1 MSKNRA
7 NLLLEVKDLSVR
19 YGKAVEALRGVSF
32 EIKEGEIVAM
42 IGPNGAGKSTALK
55 AITGLLGTQD
65 GRITDGEILFKGYSI
80 KGLKPHELVRQGIS
94 LVPERRHVFPSMSVE
109 DNLLLGGFTLN
120 QGVKQAI
127 ERVHSLFPILAE
139 RRKQKAGTLSAGEQ
153 QMLALGRALML
164 SPILLLLDEP
174 TLGLSPNFV
183 DAVIEK
189 IVEVNKNGTT
199 VLIVEQNV
207 EGALRCAGRVIL
219 LVNGQISFS
228 GSPSELKKED
238 VISSLL

>member
-1 MSKNRA
+1 MRKNRA

-32 EIKEGEIVAM
+32 EIKEGEIMAM

-55 AITGLLGTQD
+55 AVTGLLSTQD
-65 GRITDGEILFKGYSI
+65 GQITEGEILFKGSSI
-80 KGLKPHELVRQGIS
+80 RGMKPHELIRQGVS

-109 DNLLLGGFTLN
+109 DNLLLGGFTLK
-120 QGVKQAI
+120 QGVKQALD
-127 ERVHSLFPILAE
+127 RVHSLFPILAE

-164 SPILLLLDEP
+164 SPTLLLLDEP

-183 DAVIEK
+183 DTILEK
-189 IVEVNKNGTT
+189 IKEVNRAGTT
-199 VLIVEQNV
+199 VLMVEQNV
-207 EGALRCAGRVIL
+207 ESALRVAKRVL
-219 LVNGQISFS
+219 LLANGQVNFT
-228 GSPSELKKED
+228 GTPSELKQKD
-238 VISSLL
+238 IIASLL

>member
-1 MSKNRA
+1 MKKNRT

-32 EIKEGEIVAM
+32 EIKEGEILAM

-55 AITGLLGTQD
+55 AITGLLSAQD
-65 GRITDGEILFKGYSI
+65 GRITDGEILFKGSSI
-80 KGLKPHELVRQGIS
+80 RGMKPHELVRQGIS

-109 DNLLLGGFTLN
+109 DNLLLGGFTLRGGVN
-120 QGVKQAI
+120 QALQ
-127 ERVHSLFPILAE
+127 RVHALFPILAE

-164 SPILLLLDEP
+164 SPTLLLLDEP

-183 DAVIEK
+183 ETVIDK
-189 IVEVNKNGTT
+189 IVEINKDGTT
-199 VLIVEQNV
+199 VLMVEQNV
-207 EGALRCAGRVIL
+207 DAVLRCAGRVIL
-219 LVNGQISFS
+219 LANGEISFM
-228 GSPSELKKED
+228 GSPSELRKKK
-238 VISSLL
+238 IIASLL

>member
-1 MSKNRA
+1 MKKDRA
-7 NLLLEVKDLSVR
+7 NTLLEVKDLSVR

-32 EIKEGEIVAM
+32 EIKEGEIMAM

-65 GRITDGEILFKGYSI
+65 GQITGGDILFKGSSI
-80 KGLKPHELVRQGIS
+80 KGMKPHELVRQGIS

-109 DNLLLGGFTLN
+109 DNLFLGGFTLKE
-120 QGVKQAI
+120 GLDQALQ
-127 ERVHSLFPILAE
+127 RVHTLFPILAE

-164 SPILLLLDEP
+164 SPTLLLLDEP

-183 DAVIEK
+183 DSVIEK
-189 IVEVNKNGTT
+189 ILEVNRDGTT
-199 VLIVEQNV
+199 VLMVEQNV
-207 EGALRCAGRVIL
+207 DAALRCARRTIL
-219 LVNGQISFS
+219 LANGEISFT
-228 GSPSELKKED
+228 GSPSELRKKD
-238 VISSLL
+238 IISSLL

>member
-1 MSKNRA
+1 MKRNQT
-7 NLLLEVKDLSVR
+7 NLLLEVRDLSVR

-32 EIKEGEIVAM
+32 EIKEGEIMAM

-55 AITGLLGTQD
+55 AITGLLSTQD
-65 GRITDGEILFKGYSI
+65 GRITEGDVSFQGNSI
-80 KGLKPHELVRQGIS
+80 KGKRPHELVRYGIS

-109 DNLLLGGFTLN
+109 DNLFLGGFTLKEGLN
-120 QGVKQAI
+120 QALQ
-127 ERVHSLFPILAE
+127 RVHTLFPILAK
-139 RRKQKAGTLSAGEQ
+139 RRRQKAGTLSAGEQ

-164 SPILLLLDEP
+164 SPTLLLLDEP

-183 DAVIEK
+183 DSVVEK
-189 IVEVNKNGTT
+189 ILEVNRDGTT
-199 VLIVEQNV
+199 VLMVEQNV
-207 EGALRCAGRVIL
+207 ESALRCAERVIL
-219 LVNGQISFS
+219 LANGQISFA

>member
-1 MSKNRA
+1 MRKSRA
-7 NLLLEVKDLSVR
+7 NILLEVKDLSVR
-19 YGKAVEALRGVSF
+19 YGKAVEALRGISF
-32 EIKEGEIVAM
+32 GIKEGEILAM

-55 AITGLLGTQD
+55 AITGLLNTQD
-65 GRITDGEILFKGYSI
+65 GRITDGEILFKGSSI
-80 KGLKPHELVRQGIS
+80 KGMKPHELVRCGIS

-109 DNLLLGGFTLN
+109 DNLLLGGFTLK
-120 QGVKQAI
+120 QGVKQALD
-127 ERVHSLFPILAE
+127 RVHSLFPILAE

-164 SPILLLLDEP
+164 SPTLLLLDEP

-183 DAVIEK
+183 ETVIEK

-207 EGALRCAGRVIL
+207 EGALRCARRVIL
-219 LVNGQISFS
+219 LSNGQISFT
-228 GSPSELKKED
+228 GSPAELKRKD
-238 VISSLL
+238 VIASLL

>member
-1 MSKNRA
+1 MRKNRA

-32 EIKEGEIVAM
+32 EVKEGEIMAM

-55 AITGLLGTQD
+55 AITGLLSTQD
-65 GRITDGEILFKGYSI
+65 GQITGGNILFKDSSI
-80 KGLKPHELVRQGIS
+80 KGMKPHELVRHGIS
-94 LVPERRHVFPSMSVE
+94 LVPERRHVFPSMSVQ
-109 DNLLLGGFTLN
+109 DNLLLGGFTLKEGVN
-120 QGVKQAI
+120 QALQ
-127 ERVHSLFPILAE
+127 RVHTLFPILAE

-164 SPILLLLDEP
+164 SPTLLLLDEP

-199 VLIVEQNV
+199 VLLVEQNV
-207 EGALRCAGRVIL
+207 EGALRCAERVVL
-219 LVNGQISFS
+219 LANGQITFS
-228 GSPSELKKED
+228 GSPSELKKKD
-238 VISSLL
+238 VIASLL